1 MNYGEFLKSISY
13 YNKIKQIEKIGI
25 TETTFCH
32 SFVFNFSLECF
43 FIYNNEG
50 KELLSYFYNNEENN
64 FYYKNCFKNI
74 VVSKYLKGNLF
85 ECFFGKRKLIL
96 FKKHLVF
103 ILITKTKIKGSLI
116 KFYLKFISTAYLNFI
131 GENIGKEN
139 NLYYISNIF
148 ENFFIKYLT
157 NKFIKMLKSLI
168 FRPQKSSTQINF
180 KNVIILDCKNN
191 YTILFNLKKI
201 LNLKLEKKVDK
212 ESLLTK
218 EFLHNINEYKDYYS
232 TKLILLSTYPRLYI
246 ITKYLKINDGIG
258 VLEIYSSNKLS
269 RSSKVY
275 CEYELSFQ
283 KNKDEYI
290 STLPISSN
298 KNLNFIEKFLKLYY
312 ASINKHLFSFSESN
326 LDLIYFDS
334 DYLSIID
341 DALKLRMTF
350 ENLISYINKKL
361 YIYFKNWE
369 KNHIKNDNN
378 NNLNYNLTIEKN
390 EILNDLNIKEKNEET
405 KINVS
410 IIENNGLSDKIDK
423 NFFEDQSEISD
434 IEKKTENE
442 AFGSIISNIIKDK
455 ISVINDLSGSIIEDN
470 KSINKLNKNDILKDL
485 QIKLIHYDENNYF
498 SQTKNNNNIFSK
510 TINVSQEKD
519 SKIPLNLSSLINI
532 TNTNGNINKNNL
544 IEKNDLSEFYG
555 DKSSHEI
562 ISKSP
567 TFADLNKRKKK

>member
-1 MNYGEFLKSISY
+1 MNYGEFLKSIRY

-218 EFLHNINEYKDYYS
+218 ELLHNINEYKDYYS

-258 VLEIYSSNKLS
+258 VFEIYSSNKLS
-269 RSSKVY
+269 RSSNVY

-283 KNKDEYI
+283 KNKEEYI
-290 STLPISSN
+290 SNLPISSN

-312 ASINKHLFSFSESN
+312 ASSNKNLFSFSESN

-350 ENLISYINKKL
+350 ENLISYLNKKL

-390 EILNDLNIKEKNEET
+390 EILNDLNVKEKNEET

-498 SQTKNNNNIFSK
+498 SQTKNNNNLFSK

-519 SKIPLNLSSLINI
+519 SKNPLNLSSLINI

>member
-74 VVSKYLKGNLF
+74 VVSKYLKGDLF

-283 KNKDEYI
+283 KNKEEYI
-290 STLPISSN
+290 STLPTSSN

>member
-64 FYYKNCFKNI
+64 FYFKNCFKNI

>member
-1 MNYGEFLKSISY
+1 MNYGEFLKSIRY

-218 EFLHNINEYKDYYS
+218 E
-232 TKLILLSTYPRLYI
+232 LYI
-246 ITKYLKINDGIG
+246 
-258 VLEIYSSNKLS
+258 
-269 RSSKVY
+269 
-275 CEYELSFQ
+275 
-283 KNKDEYI
+283 
-290 STLPISSN
+290 
-298 KNLNFIEKFLKLYY
+298 
-312 ASINKHLFSFSESN
+312 
-326 LDLIYFDS
+326 
-334 DYLSIID
+334 
-341 DALKLRMTF
+341 
-350 ENLISYINKKL
+350 
-361 YIYFKNWE
+361 
-369 KNHIKNDNN
+369 
-378 NNLNYNLTIEKN
+378 
-390 EILNDLNIKEKNEET
+390 
-405 KINVS
+405 
-410 IIENNGLSDKIDK
+410 
-423 NFFEDQSEISD
+423 
-434 IEKKTENE
+434 
-442 AFGSIISNIIKDK
+442 
-455 ISVINDLSGSIIEDN
+455 
-470 KSINKLNKNDILKDL
+470 
-485 QIKLIHYDENNYF
+485 
-498 SQTKNNNNIFSK
+498 
-510 TINVSQEKD
+510 
-519 SKIPLNLSSLINI
+519 
-532 TNTNGNINKNNL
+532 
-544 IEKNDLSEFYG
+544 
-555 DKSSHEI
+555 
-562 ISKSP
+562 
-567 TFADLNKRKKK
+567 

>member
-74 VVSKYLKGNLF
+74 VVSKYLKGDLF

-218 EFLHNINEYKDYYS
+218 VLFHNINEYKDYYS

>member
-64 FYYKNCFKNI
+64 FYFKNCFKNI

-191 YTILFNLKKI
+191 YSILFNLKKI

>member
-64 FYYKNCFKNI
+64 FYFKNCFKNI
-74 VVSKYLKGNLF
+74 VVSKYLKGDLF

-378 NNLNYNLTIEKN
+378 NNLNYNLTIEKK

-434 IEKKTENE
+434 IEKKQKMRLLEVL
-442 AFGSIISNIIKDK
+442 F
-455 ISVINDLSGSIIEDN
+455 
-470 KSINKLNKNDILKDL
+470 
-485 QIKLIHYDENNYF
+485 LI
-498 SQTKNNNNIFSK
+498 
-510 TINVSQEKD
+510 
-519 SKIPLNLSSLINI
+519 
-532 TNTNGNINKNNL
+532 
-544 IEKNDLSEFYG
+544 
-555 DKSSHEI
+555 
-562 ISKSP
+562 
-567 TFADLNKRKKK
+567 

>member
-1 MNYGEFLKSISY
+1 
-13 YNKIKQIEKIGI
+13 
-25 TETTFCH
+25 
-32 SFVFNFSLECF
+32 
-43 FIYNNEG
+43 
-50 KELLSYFYNNEENN
+50 
-64 FYYKNCFKNI
+64 
-74 VVSKYLKGNLF
+74 
-85 ECFFGKRKLIL
+85 
-96 FKKHLVF
+96 
-103 ILITKTKIKGSLI
+103 
-116 KFYLKFISTAYLNFI
+116 
-131 GENIGKEN
+131 
-139 NLYYISNIF
+139 
-148 ENFFIKYLT
+148 
-157 NKFIKMLKSLI
+157 MLKSLI

>member
-1 MNYGEFLKSISY
+1 MNYGEFLKSIRY

-258 VLEIYSSNKLS
+258 VFEIYSSNKLS

-312 ASINKHLFSFSESN
+312 ASSNKNLFSFSESN

-350 ENLISYINKKL
+350 ENLISYLNKKL

-390 EILNDLNIKEKNEET
+390 EILNDLNLKEKNEET

-498 SQTKNNNNIFSK
+498 SQTKNNNNLFSK

-519 SKIPLNLSSLINI
+519 SKNPLNLSSLINI